1 MIYLLMALVQISYVA
16 LNSFRVVLMI
26 KGKKYLAGLISTL
39 EIFIYITGLS
49 LLLSNAES
57 TFGLVI
63 YSVSYGAGI
72 VLGIYIEQ
80 RVALGFITLHVISE
94 SGEDMALA
102 SQLREKGY
110 GVTSWI
116 GKGAEGSRGIYL
128 ILAKRKEY
136 NDLKVSILALD
147 PKAFIISNEPMN
159 FAGGFWAKKL
169 N

>member
-26 KGKKYLAGLISTL
+26 KGKKYLAGWISTL

-49 LLLSNAES
+49 LLLSHAQS

-80 RVALGFITLHVISE
+80 RIALGFITLHVISE
-94 SGEDMALA
+94 NGEDVALA
-102 SQLREKGY
+102 AHLRQKGY

-116 GKGAEGSRGIYL
+116 GEGAQGPRMIYL

-136 NDLKVSILALD
+136 DELKKTILALD